1 MDNQKSI
8 EQKCE
13 LYENEIKRVN
23 EYYDRMVEELD
34 RVIWEQSDPVRTD
47 LLIKKL
53 RKSRKTL
60 SQCKNNTYYQVNDSK
75 NYKK

>member
-1 MDNQKSI
+1 MDKEKYI
-8 EQKCE
+8 EQKRE
-13 LYENEIKRVN
+13 FYENEIKRVN
-23 EYYDRMVEELD
+23 KYYDRMIEELD

-60 SQCKNNTYYQVNDSK
+60 SQCKNHTRY
-75 NYKK
+75 